1 MKTELLDRLPA
12 IGFAFDTETWL
23 TRPKFVP
30 PLVCASVSSLALK
43 GRLLDKAEAREEFIR
58 LMNPGPVIV
67 TANGAFDMFVM
78 AHDLARNG
86 HDPVEILELIFA
98 KYDRGEVFDVLIAEA
113 LDAIQ
118 LGCLGYDPRTGQKL
132 RNAEGKQTGY
142 YSLYSVCDTTFNYQ
156 GSKDADAWRKS
167 YALLDGVPIAQWPEE
182 ARKYPVDDSN
192 HTLIAALVQCGHLGR
207 NAGIAGLQTAE
218 RRRAHNLH
226 AMADIARASIA
237 LHLGACWGFGI
248 DQEAVEALA
257 GIVEPTIAAGA
268 KAFEDVGLIRG
279 PDDKKAGTKDLAA
292 LKKRVVEAYGVGK
305 LAPCPYCQH
314 TKHPKTGEHLIGKV
328 LSPKSGSPVNDPA
341 CGGTGYDLAA
351 IGPVL
356 PRTDKGGIATARD
369 VLIDSGDDV
378 LYDFGEWGEQA
389 KIVSTYIPALRDGL
403 PLRPNVPLV
412 NERASYAGIVQTMP
426 RKGAVRD
433 CVVARP
439 GTVLSSVDFGQVE
452 LCTLG
457 QICIWQI
464 GYSKLADVLNSKDS
478 TGVPMDPHAV
488 LGADLCGRTYDEF
501 RALLLGGDKQLADYR
516 QAAKWGNFGFGGMM
530 GPPKFVITNRKAPG
544 MTTKAPN
551 GKAYKGVRFCLL
563 IGGRPA
569 CGEEKITEWYDRP
582 QSPVCKACVEAA
594 ITIRE
599 AWFCRWSEMKAYFD
613 FIKHQVENY
622 GTITHFVSGV
632 VRQVDSVTQAANGYF
647 SSLAAIGAKRAFYAV
662 TRECYLARPGDALYG
677 SRPIGFIHDE
687 AVCEHPVDRSHAA
700 AMRVTEIMLSEMQK
714 VTPDVTIKAEPA
726 LIRRLYKDAK
736 PVYDSA
742 GNLVPWEPGSDD

>member
-1 MKTELLDRLPA
+1 MQTEYLDRMPA

-23 TRPKFVP
+23 SKPKFVP

-58 LMNPGPVIV
+58 LMNPGPIIV

-78 AHDLARNG
+78 AHDLAREG
-86 HDPVEILELIFA
+86 HDPVEILELIFG
-98 KYDRGEVFDVLIAEA
+98 KYDRGEVYDILIGEA
-113 LDAIQ
+113 LDAIAR
-118 LGCLGYDPRTGQKL
+118 GCLGIDPRTGQKL

-167 YALLDGVPIAQWPEE
+167 YALLDGVPLDQWPAD

-207 NAGIAGLQTAE
+207 DAGIAGLRTAE
-218 RRRAHNLH
+218 RRRANNLH
-226 AMADIARASIA
+226 AMADIARAAFA
-237 LHLGACWGFGI
+237 LHLGSCWGFGI

-257 GIVEPTIAAGA
+257 GKIEPAIAAGA
-268 KAFEDVGLIRG
+268 KAFEAVGLIRG

-305 LAPCPYCQH
+305 LAPCPYCES
-314 TKHPKTGEHLIGKV
+314 TMPGKV
-328 LSPKSGSPVNDPA
+328 LSPKSGKPINDPA
-341 CGGTGYDLAA
+341 CNGTGYDLEA

-356 PRTDKGGIATARD
+356 PRTDKDGVTTARD

-378 LYDFGEWGEQA
+378 LYEFGEWGELA
-389 KIVSTYIPALRDGL
+389 KTISTYVPALRNGL
-403 PLRPNVPLV
+403 PLFPNVPLV
-412 NERASYAGIVQTMP
+412 NERVSYAGIVQTMP

-457 QICIWQI
+457 QVCIWLL
-464 GYSKLADVLNSKDS
+464 GHSKLADVMNS
-478 TGVPMDPHAV
+478 GADPHAV

-501 RALLLGGDKQLADYR
+501 TALLKGGDKQLADYR

-530 GPPKFVITNRKAPG
+530 GPPKFVITNRRAPG
-544 MTTKAPN
+544 MTTKAPG
-551 GKAYKGVRFCLL
+551 GKVYKGVRFCLL
-563 IGGRPA
+563 IGGRPV

-582 QSPVCKACVEAA
+582 QSPVCKACVESA

-599 AWFCRWSEMKAYFD
+599 AWFGRWTEMKAYFD
-613 FIKHQVENY
+613 FIKHQVEDH

-632 VRQVDSVTQAANGYF
+632 VRQVDTVTQAANGYF
-647 SSLAAIGAKRAFYAV
+647 SALAAVGAKRAFYAV

-687 AVCEHPVDRSHAA
+687 SVCEHPEDRAHAA
-700 AMRVTEIMLSEMQK
+700 AMRVTEIMLEEMQK
-714 VTPDVTIKAEPA
+714 VTPDVKIKAEPA
-726 LIRRLYKDAK
+726 IMKKLYKGAS
-736 PVYDSA
+736 PVFDGA
-742 GNLVPWEPGSDD
+742 GNLIPWEPDDS